1 MCLFCAPLAP
11 LLRMINIALEKVTA
25 RVLVFKHHEPREL
38 TDLSATAD
46 VGEDDRGPP
55 SSAKSVPQILTI
67 TRD

>member
-1 MCLFCAPLAP
+1 
-11 LLRMINIALEKVTA
+11 MINIALEKVTA